1 MHKTPLLDQLESG
14 PYPSFVKDLKRL
26 AAQKPQVADLLG
38 QLERSYKEKITHWK
52 HGGIVG
58 VLGYGSGIIGRYS
71 DLPDEFPGLEHFHTM
86 RINQPSGWYYTT
98 EALRE
103 LCDIWDKHGSGVLN
117 MHGATGDIIFL
128 GCHTD
133 NLEPC
138 FADLTAKGWDIG
150 GSGSAMRSPS
160 CCVGQSRCEWSCYDT
175 MEACYQ
181 LTQEFQFDLHRP
193 SYPYKYKLKFSGCPN
208 DCVASV
214 ARSDMSMI
222 GVWKDDIRIDQSAVQ
237 AYAGG
242 EIKPRGGAT
251 PYDKIDV
258 KLDVTDL
265 CPTACMDW
273 DGKTLKIRN
282 ADCNH
287 CMHCINMMPRAL
299 RPGTDLG
306 CTILLGSHAPIL
318 EGAQM
323 SWVIVPFMRMEE
335 PFAELK
341 DLTYKITEWWAEEG
355 KNRERVGE
363 LIMRMGMRTFLE
375 AVELPPVPQSV
386 KIPRA
391 NPFFFWHQADF
402 DAEAAGRKY
411 YTKEGFGSFKTE

>member
-14 PYPSFVKDLKRL
+14 PFPSFVTDLKRL
-26 AAQKPQVADLLG
+26 AATKPQVNDLLG
-38 QLERSYKEKITHWK
+38 QLERSYVEKITHWK

-86 RINQPSGWYYTT
+86 RINQPSGWFYTST
-98 EALRE
+98 ALRE
-103 LCDIWDKHGSGVLN
+103 LFDIWDEHGSGVLN
-117 MHGATGDIIFL
+117 LHGATGDVIFL
-128 GCHTD
+128 GTRTEE
-133 NLEPC
+133 LEPA
-138 FADLTAKGWDIG
+138 FQKLTAKGWDIG
-150 GSGSAMRSPS
+150 GSGSAFRSPS
-160 CCVGQSRCEWSCYDT
+160 CCCGPARCEWSCYDT

-222 GVWKDDIRIDQSAVQ
+222 GVWKDDIRIDQAAVA
-237 AYAGG
+237 AYIGG
-242 EIKPRGGAT
+242 ELKPKGGGANL
-251 PYDKIDV
+251 D
-258 KLDVTDL
+258 KLDVQADVVDL
-265 CPTACMDW
+265 CPTQCMLL
-273 DGKTLKIRN
+273 DGKTLKIN
-282 ADCNH
+282 NKECNH
-287 CMHCINMMPRAL
+287 CMHCINLMPQAL
-299 RPGTDLG
+299 RPGTDAG
-306 CTILLGSHAPIL
+306 CTVLLGSHAPIL

-335 PFAELK
+335 PYDELK
-341 DLTYKITEWWAEEG
+341 ELTANITEWWSEHG

-363 LIMRMGMRTFLE
+363 LIMRLGMRAFLE
-375 AVELPPVPQSV
+375 AVGLPPVPQTV
-386 KIPRA
+386 RVPRA

-402 DAEAAGRKY
+402 DAEDAGRKY
-411 YTKEGFGSFKTE
+411 HTTK

>member
-1 MHKTPLLDQLESG
+1 MHKTPLLDQLVSG
-14 PYPSFVKDLKRL
+14 PFPSFVKDLKRM
-26 AAQKPQVADLLG
+26 AEKKPQVNDLLG

-86 RINQPSGWYYTT
+86 RINQPSGWYYTSA
-98 EALRE
+98 ALRE
-103 LCDIWDKHGSGVLN
+103 LCDIWDKHGSGLLN
-117 MHGATGDIIFL
+117 VHGATGDMVFL
-128 GCHTD
+128 GTRTEE
-133 NLEPC
+133 LEPC
-138 FADLTAKGWDIG
+138 FEALTAKGWDIG

-160 CCVGQSRCEWSCYDT
+160 CCLGMSRCEWSMYDT

-193 SYPYKYKLKFSGCPN
+193 SFPYKYKLKFSGCPN

-222 GVWKDDIRIDQSAVQ
+222 GVWKDDIRIDQSAVA

-242 EIKPRGGAT
+242 EIKPRGGGANV
-251 PYDKIDV
+251 DKIDI
-258 KLDVTDL
+258 KADVTDL
-265 CPTACMDW
+265 CPTYCMSY
-273 DGKTLKIRN
+273 DGKTLKIDN
-282 ADCNH
+282 SNCNH
-287 CMHCINMMPRAL
+287 CMHCINMMPQAL
-299 RPGTDLG
+299 RPGTDKG

-335 PFAELK
+335 PFDELK
-341 DLTYKITEWWAEEG
+341 ELTANITEWWSEHG

-363 LIMRMGMRTFLE
+363 LIMRMGMRNFLE
-375 AVELPPVPQSV
+375 GVGLPPVVQSV
-386 KIPRA
+386 RVPRA

-402 DAEAAGRKY
+402 EAEAAGRKY
-411 YTKEGFGSFKTE
+411 YTTK

>member
-1 MHKTPLLDQLESG
+1 MHKTPLLDQLVSG
-14 PYPSFVKDLKRL
+14 PFPSFVKDLKRM
-26 AAQKPQVADLLG
+26 ADKKPQVNDLLG

-86 RINQPSGWYYTT
+86 RINQPSGWYYTSA
-98 EALRE
+98 ALRE
-103 LCDIWDKHGSGVLN
+103 LCDIWDKHGSGILN
-117 MHGATGDIIFL
+117 VHGATGDMVFL
-128 GCHTD
+128 GTRTEE
-133 NLEPC
+133 LEPC
-138 FADLTAKGWDIG
+138 FEALTAKGWDIG

-160 CCVGQSRCEWSCYDT
+160 CCLGPSRCEWSCYDT

-193 SYPYKYKLKFSGCPN
+193 SFPYKYKLKFSGCPN

-222 GVWKDDIRIDQSAVQ
+222 GVWKDDIRIDQAAVA
-237 AYAGG
+237 AYASG
-242 EIKPRGGAT
+242 EIKAKGGGAN
-251 PYDKIDV
+251 V
-258 KLDVTDL
+258 AKLDIKADVTDL
-265 CPTACMDW
+265 CPTYCMSY
-273 DGKTLKIRN
+273 DGKKISIDN
-282 ADCNH
+282 KNCNH
-287 CMHCINMMPRAL
+287 CMHCINMMPQAL

-335 PFAELK
+335 PFDELK
-341 DLTYKITEWWAEEG
+341 ELVSNITEWWSEHG

-363 LIMRMGMRTFLE
+363 LIMRMGMRAFLE
-375 AVELPPVPQSV
+375 AVNLPPVPQTV
-386 KIPRA
+386 RTPRA

-411 YTKEGFGSFKTE
+411 YTTK